1 MDFNKLIARV
11 TAILTT
17 PATEWPKIAEEPATP
32 ADLYRNY
39 ILILAAVP
47 ALCGFIKMSLL
58 GLHVPLM
65 GTVHVGV
72 GAGLKGMLVNYVL
85 TLVAVYLMA
94 LIVNALAPT
103 FGGQKDSTQALKAV
117 TYAYTASWVAG
128 IGQLLP
134 WIGFLV
140 ALAGAIYSIYL
151 LNLGLPH
158 TMKCPREKA
167 KGYTAVTIVVGILVG
182 WIVAMVAGNVAGL
195 GGMMRG
201 TGVGGI
207 QDSGEVHFDKDSALG
222 RLEQLGKRAE
232 EASQKLDAAQKAG
245 DSEAQNQAMREMVGA
260 VLGGGAQ
267 VESLPPE
274 RLKPFLPETLAGM
287 ARSDYA
293 AERNGAMGMQISTAH
308 ANYTDAGTGRSL
320 RLEITDMGSAK
331 GLMAFAGWAALQQD
345 SESDRGYE
353 KTYKS
358 DGRMM
363 HEKWDSE
370 DRQGE
375 YSVVLG
381 ERFVVK
387 VSGKADN
394 EDVLKSLA
402 DGLDLAG
409 LEALKSEG
417 VKSD

>member
-1 MDFNKLIARV
+1 
-11 TAILTT
+11 
-17 PATEWPKIAEEPATP
+17 
-32 ADLYRNY
+32 
-39 ILILAAVP
+39 
-47 ALCGFIKMSLL
+47 
-58 GLHVPLM
+58 
-65 GTVHVGV
+65 
-72 GAGLKGMLVNYVL
+72 
-85 TLVAVYLMA
+85 
-94 LIVNALAPT
+94 
-103 FGGQKDSTQALKAV
+103 
-117 TYAYTASWVAG
+117 
-128 IGQLLP
+128 
-134 WIGFLV
+134 
-140 ALAGAIYSIYL
+140 
-151 LNLGLPH
+151 
-158 TMKCPREKA
+158 
-167 KGYTAVTIVVGILVG
+167 
-182 WIVAMVAGNVAGL
+182 
-195 GGMMRG
+195 MMRG